1 VMIIVSLIALD
12 TVVMKDSPIWML
24 IFIITKVYGTSW
36 LLTMKKFVDVIVH
49 TSKEMELTVFVSVFQ
64 EEVETTGVLV
74 VELKLIILMMVSVNV
89 KNGCKLTQRMR
100 TVS

>member
-1 VMIIVSLIALD
+1 VN
-12 TVVMKDSPIWML
+12 
-24 IFIITKVYGTSW
+24 
-36 LLTMKKFVDVIVH
+36 
-49 TSKEMELTVFVSVFQ
+49 VSVFQ

-89 KNGCKLTQRMR
+89 KNGCKLAQRMR